1 MTDIANL
8 SNVAYKKGNWM
19 RYTLWGIG
27 AIAIGALM
35 YGFFH
40 IINADVSSITV
51 PDGYKF
57 AVKDDYL
64 DGSRIATTYYIYD
77 GKIFVE
83 DESEDD
89 GKINRSIMI
98 YDNISTSNLSL
109 DENDTIEICELG
121 ACSNKPKVLAVI
133 KKLVRNKIGREYIRL

>member
-27 AIAIGALM
+27 VIAIGALL
-35 YGFFH
+35 YSFFH
-40 IINADVSSITV
+40 IINADVSSTIV
-51 PDGYKF
+51 PDGYSF
-57 AVKDDYL
+57 AIKDDYIE
-64 DGSRIATTYYIYD
+64 GSRITTTYYVYD

-89 GKINRSIMI
+89 GKVNRTVMI
-98 YDNISTSNLSL
+98 YDNINTSNLIL
-109 DENDTIEICELG
+109 DENDTTEVCELG
-121 ACSNKPKVLAVI
+121 ACANKPKVLATI
-133 KKLVRNKIGREYIRL
+133 KRLIANKIGREYVRL